1 MKKSTKV
8 WLGIATI
15 WPICWMF
22 IFMGLMLTFVFTLP
36 QGPPPPGQGAPP
48 IVYIFPFMFAMH
60 FLTIIGH
67 LALMVYFIFNI
78 FKNERLEQ
86 NYKIMWTIL
95 LFFAGML
102 VMPVYW
108 FLYIWRDAPA
118 AATPAQAGP
127 VYLNQAGTENWTNRA
142 ATYEQRPEDE
152 YVRQP
157 PNWRE

>member
-1 MKKSTKV
+1 
-8 WLGIATI
+8 
-15 WPICWMF
+15 
-22 IFMGLMLTFVFTLP
+22 
-36 QGPPPPGQGAPP
+36 
-48 IVYIFPFMFAMH
+48 MFAMH
-60 FLTIIGH
+60 FLTIIGS
-67 LALMVYFIFNI
+67 LGLMVYFIFNI

-118 AATPAQAGP
+118 AATPANAGP

-142 ATYEQRPEDE
+142 ATYEQRPDDE
-152 YVRQP
+152 YARQP